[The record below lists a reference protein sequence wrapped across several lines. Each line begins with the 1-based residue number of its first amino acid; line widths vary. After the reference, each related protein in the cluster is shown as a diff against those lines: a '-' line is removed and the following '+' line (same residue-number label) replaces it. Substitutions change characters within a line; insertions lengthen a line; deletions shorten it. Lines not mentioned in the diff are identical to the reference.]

1 MKKVRALLSPGTKQT
16 VRNSEVSLLSGCPS
30 NGVGL
35 HLEKSGGSSFSSSR
49 TPLHQKKGLPRVFHL
64 CSVLFLFKSKL
75 GYVYSVDCQKK
86 EIGALCITLA
96 FWKADHL
103 KISRSETLSCRQRFK
118 RDTNHFLIP
127 QTPLRSNTKYTTVHG
142 DIFCWVFLYSQICT
156 GPESIFKPFVPF
168 LKNKIVFRTRKT
180 QAKGRSNLI
189 CHSRE

>member
-1 MKKVRALLSPGTKQT
+1 M
-16 VRNSEVSLLSGCPS
+16 
-30 NGVGL
+30 
-35 HLEKSGGSSFSSSR
+35 H
-49 TPLHQKKGLPRVFHL
+49 
-64 CSVLFLFKSKL
+64 
-75 GYVYSVDCQKK
+75 SVDCQKK

-103 KISRSETLSCRQRFK
+103 KISRSETLACRQRFK

-142 DIFCWVFLYSQICT
+142 DIFCWVFLHSQICT

-189 CHSRE
+189 CHSREQFPYFKSIGISSYQVTGRQRSQSIHFDSWQARDKQQSKDIPDWLLCWCFQALLRV